1 MESRR
6 SWFRSGVIA
15 GVAAA
20 IVVVLW
26 FLAIDLLAGEP
37 LRTPAFL
44 AGALFGAET
53 PDFGA
58 GSIALYT
65 VLHLLV
71 FVLLGVLAAWV
82 ISHLDVVPPVLL
94 GIALGF
100 LLFDLIFY
108 GSIIATGVDV
118 IRSLGWPALLAGNLI
133 AGIVLMVALTMMN
146 VSRPV
151 SWSEAL
157 ESWGAIREGVIAGLI
172 GAVVVAVWFLII
184 DLAQG
189 RPFFTPAAIGSAV
202 IGGARAASDVDVS
215 ALTVLTYTILH
226 FVAFI
231 ATGLVAAAVLR
242 AAERSSNVVLIGGVL
257 LFFVFEAF
265 SIGLLAI
272 LASWL
277 FEALSWWSIAA
288 ANLIAALAMGV
299 YLARRHA
306 GLLSDFRNV
315 NAEEELEN
323 PPLPAR

>member
-26 FLAIDLLAGEP
+26 FLAIDLFAGEP

-44 AGALFGAET
+44 AGALSGTDT
-53 PDFGA
+53 PDFGMGA
-58 GSIALYT
+58 IALYT
-65 VLHLLV
+65 LLHLLV

-242 AAERSSNVVLIGGVL
+242 AAERTSNVVLIGGVL

-277 FEALSWWSIAA
+277 FEALSWWSIAG

-299 YLARRHA
+299 YLARRHSDM
-306 GLLSDFRNV
+306 LSYWRDS